1 MATEAGGF
9 DKLLELAQKAG
20 AIPALLQAARDAGGF
35 EKLVKMAQEAAGFP
49 TLMDLAREC
58 GGLPKLVQLAK
69 DIGVAK
75 VKEYLDILKAG
86 ERIRDPVKTLEDLIN
101 EFKSAQKL
109 DRVFDLSRDAAHGG
123 KISLKTIQEAR
134 VGLALEEAGKLAP
147 PIARCPNPAAE
158 FIDGNGVMWD
168 VKGFFSGTGRGAFK
182 LVDDL
187 AKVNAELAAGDNVI
201 IDTSK
206 MNAADIQALRNAIGN
221 NPRVRWYPP

>member
-1 MATEAGGF
+1 ME
-9 DKLLELAQKAG
+9 
-20 AIPALLQAARDAGGF
+20 
-35 EKLVKMAQEAAGFP
+35 
-49 TLMDLAREC
+49 LAREC

-134 VGLALEEAGKLAP
+134 VGLALEEAGKLPP
-147 PIARCPNPAAE
+147 PITRCPNPAAE
-158 FIDGNGVMWD
+158 FIDGNGAMWD

-187 AKVNAELAAGDNVI
+187 AKVNAELAAGENVI
-201 IDTSK
+201 VDTSK
-206 MNAADIQALRNAIGN
+206 MNPADIQALRNAIGQ